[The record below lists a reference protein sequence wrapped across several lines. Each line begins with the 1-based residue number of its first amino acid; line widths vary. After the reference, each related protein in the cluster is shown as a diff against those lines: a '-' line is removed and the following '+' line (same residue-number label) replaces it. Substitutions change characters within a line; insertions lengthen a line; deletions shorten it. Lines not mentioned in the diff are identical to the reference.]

1 MMRLVILPRANR
13 DLRRLPRNMA
23 DRVAA
28 AVRSLTENPRP
39 PGCLLVKGEQPP
51 TWRIR
56 VGDWRVFYEIDD
68 EAGVVT
74 TVGVRRRDQ
83 AY

>member
-1 MMRLVILPRANR
+1 MRLVTSRSAER
-13 DLRRLPRNMA
+13 DLGRLSREVA

-28 AVRSLTENPRP
+28 AIEGLSRNPRP
-39 PGCLLVKGEQPP
+39 PGCLLLRDYRPP

-56 VGDWRVFYEIDD
+56 VGDWRILYEIADD
-68 EAGVVT
+68 AGIVRIT
-74 TVGVRRRDQ
+74 GVHHRGK